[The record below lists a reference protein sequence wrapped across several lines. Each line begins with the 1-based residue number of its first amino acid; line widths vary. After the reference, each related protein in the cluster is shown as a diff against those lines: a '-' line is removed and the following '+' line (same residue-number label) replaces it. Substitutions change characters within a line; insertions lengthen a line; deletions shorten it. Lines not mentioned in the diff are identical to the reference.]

1 MNKIQYLLKDLI
13 CYLMLS
19 YLTDCSRVKEHSYE
33 QREALPGE
41 PRCTICGRFG
51 EYICD
56 QTDDDICSSQCKSI
70 LLSRL
75 AAQES
80 NKKERKPIINIAA
93 TDECFYVRNEG
104 LTNDQIASLRSKMGI
119 CVKGE
124 SVPDPV
130 MSFSS
135 CNLPQK
141 LENNIEIVGFVMPTP
156 VQMQTIPAA
165 LSNRHLLVSAETGS
179 GKTASFLVPIIA
191 HCSQVRSEQSPH
203 DKRPLAM
210 VLAPTRELCVQVEE
224 QAKVLGKGLPF
235 KTALV
240 VGGDAMPSQIYRI
253 GNGVELI
260 VGTPGR
266 LLDLLRKHDVDLS
279 EVSILVLD
287 EVDCLLQKGF
297 VEQVLEIVKALSQP
311 QMLMFS
317 ATVSNEVARTASSMA
332 SNLIRISCGKANEPN
347 KSVKQVAIWVESNQK
362 KNKLFEILSSPRHF
376 KPPAVVFV
384 GSRLGSELLSDA
396 ITVSTGLKTIA
407 IHGEKT
413 MKERREGMKMFLTGE
428 VPVVVCTG
436 VLGRGM
442 DLLGVRQV
450 IIFDMP
456 SSIEEYIHQVGRAS
470 CKKGEEGTAIVFVNA
485 EDKKLFGELVQVL
498 KSAGATVPSQLSGYK
513 APIGVSHGTCN
524 KKRRVGL

>member
-1 MNKIQYLLKDLI
+1 
-13 CYLMLS
+13 MLS

-41 PRCTICGRFG
+41 PHCIICSRYG

-56 QTDDDICSSQCKSI
+56 QTNNDICSLQCKSI
-70 LLSRL
+70 LSEL
-75 AAQES
+75 AARKN
-80 NKKERKPIINIAA
+80 NKIERKPKVNITA

-104 LTNDQIASLRSKMGI
+104 LTNNQIASLRIKMGI
-119 CVKGE
+119 SVKNGE
-124 SVPDPV
+124 FVPDPV

-141 LENNIEIVGFVMPTP
+141 LENNIETVGFVMPTP

-165 LSNRHLLVSAETGS
+165 LSNKNLLVSAETGS
-179 GKTASFLVPIIA
+179 GKTASFLVPIISR
-191 HCSQVRSEQSPH
+191 CSQVRSEQSMH
-203 DKRPLAM
+203 NKRPLAM

-253 GNGVELI
+253 KNGIELI

-266 LLDLLRKHDVDLS
+266 LLDLLRKHDVDMS
-279 EVSILVLD
+279 EIFILVLD
-287 EVDCLLQKGF
+287 EVDCLLQKDF
-297 VEQVLEIVKALSQP
+297 IEQVMEIVKALSQP
-311 QMLMFS
+311 QVLMFS
-317 ATVSNEVARTASSMA
+317 ATVSNDVERMASSIA
-332 SNLIRISCGKANEPN
+332 SNLIHITCGKANEPN

-362 KNKLFEILSSPRHF
+362 KKKLFEILSSPRHF
-376 KPPAVVFV
+376 KPPVVIFV
-384 GSRLGSELLSDA
+384 GSRLGSELLSDT
-396 ITVSTGLKTIA
+396 ITVSTGLKAIA

-442 DLLGVRQV
+442 DMLGVRQV

-456 SSIEEYIHQVGRAS
+456 SSIEEYVHQIGRAS
-470 CKKGEEGTAIVFVNA
+470 FKKGEEGTAIVFVNG
-485 EDKKLFGELVQVL
+485 EDKKLFGDLVRML
-498 KSAGATVPSQLSGYK
+498 KSAGAALPPQLSSYI
-513 APIGVSHGTCN
+513 APTGASHSTRN

>member
-1 MNKIQYLLKDLI
+1 MDDSGYNMAENDDVACTSEDSSQ
-13 CYLMLS
+13 
-19 YLTDCSRVKEHSYE
+19 VKEHSYE

-41 PRCTICGRFG
+41 PRCTICSRYG

-56 QTDDDICSSQCKSI
+56 QTDDDICSLQCKSI

-75 AAQES
+75 AARE
-80 NKKERKPIINIAA
+80 NNIKERKPIVNITV

-104 LTNDQIASLRSKMGI
+104 LTNDQVASLRTKMGI
-119 CVKGE
+119 SVKGE

-130 MSFSS
+130 VSFFS
-135 CNLPQK
+135 CNIPQK
-141 LENNIEIVGFVMPTP
+141 LENNIETAGFVMPTP

-165 LSNRHLLVSAETGS
+165 LRNRNLLVSAETGS
-179 GKTASFLVPIIA
+179 GKTASFLVPIIS
-191 HCSQVRSEQSPH
+191 HCSQVRSDQSTQ

-210 VLAPTRELCVQVEE
+210 VLTPTRELCVQVEE

-260 VGTPGR
+260 IGTPGR
-266 LLDLLRKHDVDLS
+266 LLDLLKKHDIDLS
-279 EVSILVLD
+279 ELSILVLD

-297 VEQVLEIVKALSQP
+297 IEQVMEIVTALQQP
-311 QMLMFS
+311 QIWMFS
-317 ATVSNEVARTASSMA
+317 ATVSNEVERMASSIA
-332 SNLIRISCGKANEPN
+332 SNLIHISCGKANEPN

-362 KNKLFEILSSPRHF
+362 KKKLFEILSSPRHF
-376 KPPAVVFV
+376 NPPAVVFV
-384 GSRLGSELLSDA
+384 GSRLGSEMLSEA
-396 ITVSTGLKTIA
+396 VTVTTGLKAIA

-428 VPVVVCTG
+428 VPVVVSTG

-442 DLLGVRQV
+442 DLLKVRQV

-456 SSIEEYIHQVGRAS
+456 SSIEEYVHQVGRAS
-470 CKKGEEGTAIVFVNA
+470 SRKGEEGTAIIFING
-485 EDKKLFGELVQVL
+485 EDKNHFGDLVRVL
-498 KSAGATVPSQLSGYK
+498 KSAGAAVPPQLARYK
-513 APIGVSHGTCN
+513 PPSSASHGTCK